1 MFALN
6 DCDRLPARGGA
17 KHAGARRALV
27 MWARR
32 AAVGTAILLYGAAAS
47 AADLTI
53 GLNVTPTSMD
63 PHFHYVSQNSSPLS
77 HVLETLVAMEGDR
90 SLSPALATS
99 WKAIDD
105 TTWEFNLRKGV
116 KFHDGSD
123 FTAADVVFSFKRVLV
138 VPNSPSSFAI
148 FVKSIDTTTVV
159 DPYTIRFK
167 TKTPFAELP
176 INLSQVF
183 ILSHMAAA
191 GPAAEGKTTQQLNAG
206 DGLAGTGPYRFV
218 SFVPNERMVVTR
230 NKSYWGTPPT
240 WDNVTMKVI
249 ASDSTRAA
257 AMLAGEVDAAI
268 VPGENVDALKANPKV
283 KVSVGDACFF
293 TYLAFDMHE
302 PSPMI
307 TGTDGK
313 NPLKDAR
320 VRKALS
326 LAINRQ
332 TLSERVMS
340 NLAEPTA
347 ELGAP
352 SLFGATPGAKPDP
365 FDPEQAKKLLAEA
378 GYAKGFG
385 ITLHSPKGLFPS
397 DSQLAQAIA
406 SMWTRVGVRTEV
418 DTMVGSVFYSR
429 RNKLEYSA
437 HVTNACPYIGQ
448 MSYSLRILAMTR
460 DPEKGNGQINV
471 STYSN
476 PNVDKLLTQAF
487 ATINDDAR
495 AKLVQE
501 ADKIVMQEDRPVLAI
516 VRHRYAYAVRSD
528 LNFRPRIDTFL
539 TAMQISAAK

>member
-1 MFALN
+1 MAGL
-6 DCDRLPARGGA
+6 RGCRWLGISGRGSNA
-17 KHAGARRALV
+17 WLRIAAVAMVLGLQCAGAR
-27 MWARR
+27 
-32 AAVGTAILLYGAAAS
+32 

-99 WKAIDD
+99 WKAVDD
-105 TTWEFNLRKGV
+105 TTWEFTLRKGV

-123 FTAADVVFSFKRVLV
+123 FTAADVVFSLKRVLL
-138 VPNSPSSFAI
+138 VPKSPSSFAI
-148 FVKSIDTTTVV
+148 FVKSIETTSVI

-167 TKTPFAELP
+167 TKAPDAELP

-183 ILSHMAAA
+183 ILSHTAAA
-191 GPAAEGKTTQQLNAG
+191 GPAPEGKTTPQLNAG
-206 DGLAGTGPYRFV
+206 EGLVGTGPYRFV
-218 SFVPNERMVVTR
+218 SFVPNDRMVVTR
-230 NKSYWGTPPT
+230 NKSYWGKSPS

-249 ASDSTRAA
+249 ASDSSRAA
-257 AMLAGEVDAAI
+257 AMLAGEIHAAL
-268 VPGENVDALKANPKV
+268 VPGENIEALKANPKV
-283 KVSVGDACFF
+283 KVTVGDACFF
-293 TYLAFDMHE
+293 TYLAFDQHE
-302 PSPMI
+302 PSPAI

-332 TLSERVMS
+332 TISERVMS
-340 NLAEPTA
+340 GLAQPAA

-352 SLFGATPGAKPDP
+352 TLFGATPGAKPDP

-378 GYAKGFG
+378 GYGKGFG

-418 DTMVGSVFYSR
+418 ESVAGSVFYSR

-437 HVTNACPYIGQ
+437 YVTNACPYIGQ

-476 PNVDKLLTQAF
+476 PIVDRSLTQAF
-487 ATINDDAR
+487 GTINDDAR

-501 ADKIVMQEDRPVLAI
+501 ANKIVMQDERPVLAI

-528 LNFRPRIDTFL
+528 LAFRPRIDTFL
-539 TAMQISAAK
+539 TAMQISAEK